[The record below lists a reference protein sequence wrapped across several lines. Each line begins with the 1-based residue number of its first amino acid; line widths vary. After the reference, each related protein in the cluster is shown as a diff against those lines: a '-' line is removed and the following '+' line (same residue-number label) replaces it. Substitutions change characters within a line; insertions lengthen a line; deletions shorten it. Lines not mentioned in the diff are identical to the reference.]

1 MPYARSQYVPI
12 DKMLRKAEKQ
22 SKHQRCWHGGGT
34 VVKIEEHGA
43 GICCIIRPSLLFPDR
58 TKELLLAIVWVVEQ
72 LVVEEFHKVTS
83 LFSLCI

>member
-12 DKMLRKAEKQ
+12 DKMVRKAEKE
-22 SKHQRCWHGGGT
+22 SKHQQL
-34 VVKIEEHGA
+34 EEHGA

-72 LVVEEFHKVTS
+72 RAMDTYFMSNVRWIERGN
-83 LFSLCI
+83 